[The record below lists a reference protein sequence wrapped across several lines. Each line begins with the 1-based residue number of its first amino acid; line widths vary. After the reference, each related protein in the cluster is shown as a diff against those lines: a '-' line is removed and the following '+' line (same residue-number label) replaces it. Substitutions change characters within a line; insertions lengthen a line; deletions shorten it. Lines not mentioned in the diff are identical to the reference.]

1 MTASRGFFIAK
12 DSAAHKHKVLIVLCD
27 KVRLILKNY
36 YITGNIKIT
45 MAQYLTREG
54 LQKLK
59 NELHELKTVKI
70 PENIKLI
77 KYAAAEGDL
86 KENAGY
92 HDARERKTWLLRRIE
107 ELENAINDAVIYEKK
122 DSDKVQN
129 GSIVKILMD
138 GKKETYE
145 IVAPTEADILKN
157 KMSYQSPLG
166 QQLINRK
173 AGEEFNY
180 EIKDKKMKVKVL
192 SIK

>member
-1 MTASRGFFIAK
+1 
-12 DSAAHKHKVLIVLCD
+12 V
-27 KVRLILKNY
+27 
-36 YITGNIKIT
+36 
-45 MAQYLTREG
+45 AQYLTREG

-59 NELHELKTVKI
+59 DELHELKTVKI

-92 HDARERKTWLLRRIE
+92 HDARERKTWLLRRVE

-122 DSDKVQN
+122 AGDKVQI
-129 GSIVKILMD
+129 GSVVEMLLD

-145 IVAPTEADILKN
+145 MVAPGEANILQN

-166 QQLINRK
+166 QQLMNQK
-173 AGEEFNY
+173 AGNEFNY
-180 EIKDKKMKVKVL
+180 EIKDKKMKVKIL
-192 SIK
+192 KIS

>member
-1 MTASRGFFIAK
+1 
-12 DSAAHKHKVLIVLCD
+12 
-27 KVRLILKNY
+27 
-36 YITGNIKIT
+36 